1 MDWKEYK
8 VNPGEGMFEKIE
20 RRMHLRRAWRIGGI
34 AAIAT
39 VGVVV
44 AMLALPD
51 QEPAV
56 AVAEPVATVQPT
68 VTAEAVQPDATVT
81 AVMQKDAVAP
91 VTTSDNTGET
101 AKPVAASPVEPV
113 AVAVQQPVAVV
124 TLPAEQEAPA
134 AVAAAL
140 ETTVAYNSSES
151 NLQPQTSD
159 LKPQTSDL
167 QPPTSDLQPP
177 TSPKADP
184 PQPEPYHEDDV
195 IWAPNIIIPNGDEET
210 IRDFRI
216 KATSELSNFHIYIY
230 NRGGRQ
236 LFSSTDPHF
245 VWNATVGGTPVPQGA
260 YVWVIYYR
268 DTNGVPCQRT
278 GTVTVVR

>member
-20 RRMHLRRAWRIGGI
+20 RRMHIRRAWRIGGI

-51 QEPAV
+51 QEPAE
-56 AVAEPVATVQPT
+56 AVDEPVAMVQPT
-68 VTAEAVQPDATVT
+68 VTDEAVQPDATVA
-81 AVMQKDAVAP
+81 AVMQKDAVPP
-91 VTTSDNTGET
+91 VAASDNTGET
-101 AKPVAASPVEPV
+101 AKPVAVSPAEPV
-113 AVAVQQPVAVV
+113 AVAVQQPVAVA
-124 TLPAEQEAPA
+124 TLPVEQEAPA
-134 AVAAAL
+134 AVAAAP

-151 NLQPQTSD
+151 NLQS
-159 LKPQTSDL
+159 
-167 QPPTSDLQPP
+167 PTSDLQPP

-184 PQPEPYHEDDV
+184 PQPEPYHENDV

-268 DTNGVPCQRT
+268 DSNGVPCQRT